1 MDTPPLP
8 AELTRDVLRH
18 LGVTAT
24 KPDLSLLDALFTAYT
39 RTIPWETAFRIAR
52 RSQTTITGDCPRW
65 PDVFWRDALERGGG
79 GTCFESNY
87 AFYSLLLALG
97 YTGYLTINNM
107 EDSIGCHTAIV
118 LTINEERWLADVGI
132 PLYCPL
138 PLNHQAVTRRSSP
151 FQQYTIRPDGENRF
165 QVERSPHPKPNI
177 FTLIDVPVSDAAYRA
192 ATTADYGADGL
203 FLDKIIVSKII
214 AGKPWY
220 FNNQR
225 LPFHLES
232 FQDGERT
239 DHPLNGDIPG
249 HIAQH
254 FSLAADVLRIA
265 WDAVEVE

>member
-8 AELTRDVLRH
+8 VELARDVLRY
-18 LGVTAT
+18 LGIAAA
-24 KPDLSLLDALFTAYT
+24 KPDLILLDALFTAYT
-39 RTIPWETAFRIAR
+39 RAVPWETAFRIAK
-52 RSQTTITGDCPRW
+52 RSRTAKTGDCPRW
-65 PDVFWRDALERGGG
+65 PEVFWGDALERGGG

-87 AFYSLLLALG
+87 AFYTLLLALG

-118 LTINEERWLADVGI
+118 LTVNDERWLADVGI

-138 PLNHQAVTRRSSP
+138 PLNRQVVTRRSSP
-151 FQQYTIRPDGENRF
+151 FQQYTVQPDGENRY

-177 FTLIDVPVSDAAYRA
+177 FTLSDVPVSDAAYRA

-203 FLDKIIVSKII
+203 FLDKIIVSKVI
-214 AGKPWY
+214 AGQPRY

-239 DHPLNGDIPG
+239 DQPLNGDIPG
-249 HIAQH
+249 HIAAY
-254 FSLAADVLRIA
+254 FGLAADVLRTA
-265 WDAVEVE
+265 WDAVQVE